1 MVVGRGLSV
10 LFRYGPP
17 SAKNAEGWATQPGYC
32 RGNLPG
38 NFLPCA
44 GARTKLGFI
53 EYPSVAPQSEAIIP
67 VTRASLTWW
76 ASLTTLIN
84 FKNGEPTV
92 NKRFAIC
99 SALLV
104 LGSMTVLAQDNKS
117 GIIHING
124 GATTVAIRPSA
135 QQPNAKGIEPP
146 ANPFYDNIGSSGY
159 QQYVGYAVCDG
170 ISSCGGEWTPAN
182 QITSLKTGTTK
193 KITLGLSFVQG
204 TNRSLV
210 ILTKDCKNK
219 PCTNPDGAPQANR
232 LCQGTVKNMPIFS
245 DSNTQVVSFG
255 CAAQLTK
262 GKKYWVLI
270 VAPPDADLAWN
281 FSISA
286 QAGIV
291 LGDNDRWGTYQSKQP
306 IGALTIQ

>member
-1 MVVGRGLSV
+1 MSE
-10 LFRYGPP
+10 F
-17 SAKNAEGWATQPGYC
+17 N
-32 RGNLPG
+32 
-38 NFLPCA
+38 
-44 GARTKLGFI
+44 
-53 EYPSVAPQSEAIIP
+53 YPDQ
-67 VTRASLTWW
+67 
-76 ASLTTLIN
+76 
-84 FKNGEPTV
+84 FQNGETTV
-92 NKRFAIC
+92 NKKFAIC

-104 LGSMTVLAQDNKS
+104 LGSMTVLAQDSKP

-135 QQPNAKGIEPP
+135 QQLNTKAIEQV
-146 ANPFYDNIGSSGY
+146 AHPFYNNIGTGGY

-170 ISSCGGEWTPAN
+170 FKSCGGEWTPAN
-182 QITSLKTGTTK
+182 QFTSLKTGTTS
-193 KITLGLSFVQG
+193 KISLGLGFVQG

-245 DSNTQVVSFG
+245 DTNTQVVSFN

-270 VAPPDADLAWN
+270 LPPPDAELAWN

-286 QAGIV
+286 MGGIA
-291 LGDNDRWGTYQSKQP
+291 LGDNDRWGAYQSQQST
-306 IGALTIQ
+306 GALTIQ

>member
-1 MVVGRGLSV
+1 M
-10 LFRYGPP
+10 
-17 SAKNAEGWATQPGYC
+17 
-32 RGNLPG
+32 
-38 NFLPCA
+38 
-44 GARTKLGFI
+44 
-53 EYPSVAPQSEAIIP
+53 SEFHY
-67 VTRASLTWW
+67 R
-76 ASLTTLIN
+76 N
-84 FKNGEPTV
+84 QFQNGESTV

-104 LGSMTVLAQDNKS
+104 LGSMAVLAQDSKS

-135 QQPNAKGIEPP
+135 PQPNAKGIEPP
-146 ANPFYDNIGSSGY
+146 ANPFYDNIGTSGY

-170 ISSCGGEWTPAN
+170 IKSCGGEWTPAN
-182 QITSLKTGTTK
+182 QFTSLKTGTTK
-193 KITLGLSFVQG
+193 KISLGLGFVQG

-210 ILTKDCKNK
+210 ILTKDCNNK
-219 PCTNPDGAPQANR
+219 PCTNPDGAPQGKR

-245 DSNTQVVSFG
+245 DTTTQVVSFT

-270 VAPPDADLAWN
+270 LPPPDADLAWN

-286 QAGIV
+286 MAGIV
-291 LGDNDRWGTYQSKQP
+291 LGDNDRWGAYQSQQP
-306 IGALTIQ
+306 TGALTIQ

>member
-1 MVVGRGLSV
+1 M
-10 LFRYGPP
+10 
-17 SAKNAEGWATQPGYC
+17 
-32 RGNLPG
+32 
-38 NFLPCA
+38 
-44 GARTKLGFI
+44 
-53 EYPSVAPQSEAIIP
+53 SEFHY
-67 VTRASLTWW
+67 R
-76 ASLTTLIN
+76 N
-84 FKNGEPTV
+84 QFQNGEPTV

-99 SALLV
+99 SVLLV
-104 LGSMTVLAQDNKS
+104 LGSIVLAQDNKS

-135 QQPNAKGIEPP
+135 QQPNGEGIEPP
-146 ANPFYDNIGSSGY
+146 ANPFYDNIGTSGY

-182 QITSLKTGTTK
+182 QFTSLKTGATK
-193 KITLGLSFVQG
+193 KITLGLGFVQG

-219 PCTNPDGAPQANR
+219 PCTNADGAPQANR

-306 IGALTIQ
+306 TGALTIQ

>member
-1 MVVGRGLSV
+1 LAEAFLFCSVKAQLAETDWDPGSLRWRKDKTPLHRLS
-10 LFRYGPP
+10 FGH
-17 SAKNAEGWATQPGYC
+17 AAI
-32 RGNLPG
+32 RGNHSRHPG
-38 NFLPCA
+38 VSDLM
-44 GARTKLGFI
+44 
-53 EYPSVAPQSEAIIP
+53 SEFHY
-67 VTRASLTWW
+67 R
-76 ASLTTLIN
+76 N
-84 FKNGEPTV
+84 QFQNGEPTV

-99 SALLV
+99 SVLLV
-104 LGSMTVLAQDNKS
+104 LGGMTVLAQDNKS

-124 GATTVAIRPSA
+124 GATTVAISPSA

-146 ANPFYDNIGSSGY
+146 ANPFYDNIGTSGY

-170 ISSCGGEWTPAN
+170 ISSCGAEWTPAN

-193 KITLGLSFVQG
+193 KISLGLGFVKG

-219 PCTNPDGAPQANR
+219 PCINPDGAPQGNR

-245 DSNTQVVSFG
+245 DSNTQVVSFN

-291 LGDNDRWGTYQSKQP
+291 LGDNDRWGTYQSQQST
-306 IGALTIQ
+306 GALTIQ

>member
-1 MVVGRGLSV
+1 MSE
-10 LFRYGPP
+10 FH
-17 SAKNAEGWATQPGYC
+17 C
-32 RGNLPG
+32 RNQ
-38 NFLPCA
+38 F
-44 GARTKLGFI
+44 
-53 EYPSVAPQSEAIIP
+53 Q
-67 VTRASLTWW
+67 
-76 ASLTTLIN
+76 
-84 FKNGEPTV
+84 NGEPTV

-104 LGSMTVLAQDNKS
+104 LSSIAVKAQDSKS

-124 GATTVAIRPSA
+124 GATTVAITPSA
-135 QQPNAKGIEPP
+135 QQPDAKGIEPP
-146 ANPFYDNIGSSGY
+146 ANPFYDNIGASGY

-182 QITSLKTGTTK
+182 QITSLKTGTTR
-193 KITLGLSFVQG
+193 KITLGLGFVQG
-204 TNRSLV
+204 TNRALV

-219 PCTNPDGAPQANR
+219 PCTNPDGAPKANR

-245 DSNTQVVSFG
+245 DSNTQVVSFN

-291 LGDNDRWGTYQSKQP
+291 LGHNDSWGSYQTKQP
-306 IGALTIQ
+306 TGALTIQ

>member
-1 MVVGRGLSV
+1 LGEVS
-10 LFRYGPP
+10 LFRSGPTRRNRLESRFLALAQGQNSP
-17 SAKNAEGWATQPGYC
+17 SSIILTVALAI
-32 RGNLPG
+32 RGNHSSH
-38 NFLPCA
+38 PC
-44 GARTKLGFI
+44 
-53 EYPSVAPQSEAIIP
+53 VSEL
-67 VTRASLTWW
+67 VSEFHYR
-76 ASLTTLIN
+76 N
-84 FKNGEPTV
+84 QFQNGEPTV
-92 NKRFAIC
+92 NKKFAIC

-104 LGSMTVLAQDNKS
+104 LSSIAVVAQDSKS

-146 ANPFYDNIGSSGY
+146 ANPFYDNIGTSGY

-170 ISSCGGEWTPAN
+170 ISSCGAEWTPAN

-193 KITLGLSFVQG
+193 KISLGLGFVKG

-210 ILTKDCKNK
+210 ILTRDCKNK
-219 PCTNPDGAPQANR
+219 PCVNPDGAPQANR

-245 DSNTQVVSFG
+245 DSNTQVVSFN

-262 GKKYWVLI
+262 GNKYWVLI

-281 FSISA
+281 FSVSA
-286 QAGIV
+286 RAGIV
-291 LGDNDRWGTYQSKQP
+291 LGDNDRWGTYQSQQP
-306 IGALTIQ
+306 VGALTIQ